1 MAEPEA
7 EARPGRRSAG
17 ARLRAVNPRTRLIML
32 GLAAAS
38 ALAIFAL
45 SGSLSPGRVER
56 RLDGYGV
63 AGPLIFVAV
72 SSLLTVVFFPGP
84 LLAGAAGLL
93 FGTAIGT
100 PTAIV
105 AATLGASMAC
115 AVGRFVAGDA
125 VDELG
130 GPRVRA
136 LAEWV
141 GRRGFISVF
150 YARLAPGMPYNAV
163 NYACGLTTIP
173 IATFALATAIGTA
186 PRTFAYVALGGSFGN
201 FGSPETIIAIVVLV
215 VMGVVGLL
223 FARRDL
229 ERERASRGERLLPD
243 ERGDLDLASA
253 PGGRDL
259 ASDPDGAD
267 A

>member
-1 MAEPEA
+1 MAAQRPEGA
-7 EARPGRRSAG
+7 PARRSIG
-17 ARLRAVNPRTRLIML
+17 TRLRAVSPRTRLIML
-32 GLAAAS
+32 GAGAVS
-38 ALAIFAL
+38 ALATFAL

-56 RLDGYGV
+56 WMDGYGA
-63 AGPLIFVAV
+63 AGPLVFIIA
-72 SSLLTVVFFPGP
+72 SSLLTISFFPGP

-105 AATLGASMAC
+105 AATLGASLAC
-115 AVGRFVAGDA
+115 AIGRFVAGDA
-125 VDELG
+125 VEELG
-130 GPRVRA
+130 GPRVRSFA
-136 LAEWV
+136 AWV

-150 YARLAPGMPYNAV
+150 YARLAPGLPYNAV

-229 ERERASRGERLLPD
+229 ERERASRGEPLLAV
-243 ERGDLDLASA
+243 EQGD
-253 PGGRDL
+253 RDL
-259 ASDPDGAD
+259 TSDPDSAD